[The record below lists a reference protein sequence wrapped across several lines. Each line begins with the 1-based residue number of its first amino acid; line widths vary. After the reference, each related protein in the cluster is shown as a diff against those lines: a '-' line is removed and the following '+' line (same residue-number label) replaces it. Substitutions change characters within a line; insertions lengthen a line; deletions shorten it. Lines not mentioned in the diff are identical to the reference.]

1 MLENACSTNINQT
14 WLTFSIFAG
23 CSASD
28 VESIMNGLL
37 IGLPL
42 SYRVDASGIK
52 VQNHIRNMSFMR
64 DSIIDDVF
72 VIKNGGDG

>member
-1 MLENACSTNINQT
+1 MIRRVTQNECYGIMLENACFNNIKQMG
-14 WLTFSIFAG
+14 LACSIFAG

-52 VQNHIRNMSFMR
+52 V
-64 DSIIDDVF
+64 
-72 VIKNGGDG
+72 